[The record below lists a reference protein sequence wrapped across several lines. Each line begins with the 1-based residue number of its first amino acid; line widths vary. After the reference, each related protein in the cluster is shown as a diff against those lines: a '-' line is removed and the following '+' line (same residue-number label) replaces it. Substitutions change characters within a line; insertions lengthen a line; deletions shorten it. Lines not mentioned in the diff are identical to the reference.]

1 MNATEAAVLC
11 RFVKAC
17 CPQQKFDELSPD
29 AWALLLSDVTLVDA
43 KEAAITVAKRQ
54 PWVAPAEILAEVYR
68 SHRGAAFSLGHIIPP
83 RELADLPHRENAW
96 KRTLRTAVVDGCD
109 EARAIQVANAS
120 QGITD
125 DEPLA
130 IGTGA
135 MRAAIKDRMAEAAE
149 ALARAKSIDAA
160 DALRAAEAYR
170 AAKADRAV
178 ANPTQEIRNEYTRV

>member
-17 CPQQKFDELSPD
+17 CPQQKFDELTPD

-54 PWVAPAEILAEVYR
+54 PWVSPAEILAEVYR

-96 KRTLRTAVVDGCD
+96 KRTLRAAVVDGCD

-120 QGITD
+120 QGITPD

-130 IGTGA
+130 LTAGETIAKMKAFSIETA
-135 MRAAIKDRMAEAAE
+135 NAKSLAFQEDEHMRATKAEQF
-149 ALARAKSIDAA
+149 RV
-160 DALRAAEAYR
+160 
-170 AAKADRAV
+170 AKAARRAEQIDQ
-178 ANPTQEIRNEYTRV
+178 PTEESA

>member
-120 QGITD
+120 QGITPD

-130 IGTGA
+130 IDAGQEA
-135 MRAAIKDRMAEAAE
+135 IAAIKVISMEVARNKSFSFQEVQAKRAEE
-149 ALARAKSIDAA
+149 SVR
-160 DALRAAEAYR
+160 YR
-170 AAKADRAV
+170 VAKAARRAEQDE
-178 ANPTQEIRNEYTRV
+178 ANKGETL